1 MLLTF
6 FHSLRKFTL
15 NNPNTQ
21 YLWHTKFTRIAEQSL
36 TADALS
42 LSAVDC
48 SFSLRTKS
56 HSLRQI
62 NLH

>member
-1 MLLTF
+1 MA
-6 FHSLRKFTL
+6 HQIYKNSV
-15 NNPNTQ
+15 
-21 YLWHTKFTRIAEQSL
+21 
-36 TADALS
+36 TADALLS

-48 SFSLRTKS
+48 SLRTKS